1 MRGKRKFF
9 LVGLM
14 AAMFLLVLGTGVA
27 GASSIVLQVD
37 NPLMTVDGSNKEIDP
52 GQGTAPVIVDQRTFV
67 PIRAIVEAMGGT
79 MGWTAAEKKVTI
91 GYQGTSVELW
101 IGNEEAMI
109 NGQKK
114 ILEVVPFVSE
124 TGRTMLPLRF
134 VIENLGAQVA
144 WDGASKRITITY
156 GEGDGAQVA
165 DFSGTWL
172 LNNGCL
178 MVLTQSGSQVSGTY
192 DQGSWMVSGTVTG
205 DVLDGQYYTDTEG
218 YRFVVTM
225 AAGGNSFDGL
235 EYYSDTPWELH
246 GDKQ

>member
-1 MRGKRKFF
+1 MRGNKKFF
-9 LVGLM
+9 LVGLVT
-14 AAMFLLVLGTGVA
+14 AAFLLVLGAGVA

-37 NPLMTVDGSNKEIDP
+37 NPLMTEDGSNKEIDP

-67 PIRAIVEAMGGT
+67 PIRAIVEAMGGA
-79 MGWTAAEKKVTI
+79 MGWEAAEKKVTI
-91 GYQGTSVELW
+91 SCQGTSVELW

-109 NGQKK
+109 NGQKE

-144 WDGASKRITITY
+144 WDGASRRITITY
-156 GEGDGAQVA
+156 GEGAGDQVA

-172 LNNGCL
+172 LNNGSL
-178 MVLTQSGSQVSGTY
+178 LVLTQSGSQVSGTY
-192 DQGSWMVSGTVTG
+192 DEGSWMVSGTVTG
-205 DVLDGQYYTDTEG
+205 DVLDGQFYSDTEG

-225 AAGGNSFDGL
+225 AADGNSFDGL
-235 EYYSDTPWELH
+235 EYYSDTPWDLH

>member
-1 MRGKRKFF
+1 
-9 LVGLM
+9 
-14 AAMFLLVLGTGVA
+14 
-27 GASSIVLQVD
+27 
-37 NPLMTVDGSNKEIDP
+37 
-52 GQGTAPVIVDQRTFV
+52 
-67 PIRAIVEAMGGT
+67 
-79 MGWTAAEKKVTI
+79 VTI
-91 GYQGTSVELW
+91 NCQGTSVELW
-101 IGNEEAMI
+101 IGNEEAKI

-144 WDGASKRITITY
+144 WDGTDKRITITY
-156 GEGDGAQVA
+156 GEGAGVQVA

-178 MVLTQSGSQVSGTY
+178 MELTQSGSQVSGTY

-205 DVLDGQYYTDTEG
+205 NVLEGQFYSDTEG

-225 AAGGNSFDGL
+225 SNDGKSFDGL

-246 GDKQ
+246 GEEVTGSN

>member
-1 MRGKRKFF
+1 
-9 LVGLM
+9 
-14 AAMFLLVLGTGVA
+14 
-27 GASSIVLQVD
+27 
-37 NPLMTVDGSNKEIDP
+37 MTISC
-52 GQGTAPVIVDQRTFV
+52 
-67 PIRAIVEAMGGT
+67 
-79 MGWTAAEKKVTI
+79 
-91 GYQGTSVELW
+91 QGTSVELW
-101 IGNEEAMI
+101 IGNEEAKI

-144 WDGASKRITITY
+144 WDGTDKRITITY
-156 GEGDGAQVA
+156 GEGDGDQVA

-178 MVLTQSGSQVSGTY
+178 MELTQSGSQVSGTY

-205 DVLDGQYYTDTEG
+205 NVLEGQFYSDTEG

-225 AAGGNSFDGL
+225 SNDGKSFDGL

-246 GDKQ
+246 GEEVTGSN